1 MTVPRNSAI
10 IVTMFRTS
18 TFSPHIYLS
27 PSLTLEDLAGSP
39 LAINGMKLLHY
50 VEQTGG
56 VPLTQSLGAFH
67 RKCVEWAAHEFQWPG
82 FEPETLYSV
91 NKVLNEPDFPPLSI
105 FHQAL
110 QDLRIIRHYRGKA
123 LITKR
128 GMSMLGNYGELQV
141 ALAEWILASPLQDR
155 LSAEAAALFW
165 DLRHMLGV
173 ISNRL
178 GVWVAIGD
186 LTEWMLPVELFP
198 GRGSL
203 GPRHEASF
211 FIAYNFVRPLIWL
224 GLLEGGPQN
233 TPAMSVIDRQFRKTV
248 LFDKCVRI
256 SLPTGV
262 ATAGLH

>member
-1 MTVPRNSAI
+1 M
-10 IVTMFRTS
+10 
-18 TFSPHIYLS
+18 LS
-27 PSLTLEDLAGSP
+27 PYIYISPALTRQDLAGSP

-82 FEPETLYSV
+82 FQPETLYSV

-105 FHQAL
+105 LHQAL
-110 QDLRIIRHYRGKA
+110 QDLRIIRHFKGKA

-128 GMSMLGNYGELQV
+128 GMSILGNHGELQV
-141 ALAEWILASPLQDR
+141 VLAEWILASPLQDS
-155 LSAEAAALFW
+155 LSAEATALFW

-173 ISNRL
+173 VSSRL
-178 GVWVAIGD
+178 GDVSSRLDDWVAIGD

-198 GRGSL
+198 GRGPL
-203 GPRHEASF
+203 GHRHEASF
-211 FIAYNFVRPLIWL
+211 FIAYNFVRPLTWL
-224 GLLEGGPQN
+224 GLLEGAPQN
-233 TPAMSVIDRQFRKTV
+233 TPAISVMERQFRKTV

-256 SLPTGV
+256 GLPTGV

>member
-1 MTVPRNSAI
+1 MIVP
-10 IVTMFRTS
+10 MFRPS
-18 TFSPHIYLS
+18 MLSPYVYLS
-27 PSLTLEDLAGSP
+27 PALAQQDLAGSP

-67 RKCVEWAAHEFQWPG
+67 RKCVEWVAHEFQWPG
-82 FEPETLYSV
+82 FEPETVYSV

-105 FHQAL
+105 LHQAF
-110 QDLRIIRHYRGKA
+110 QELRIIRHYKCKA

-128 GMSMLGNYGELQV
+128 GKSILGNHWELQV
-141 ALAEWILASPLQDR
+141 VLAEWILASPLQDS
-155 LSAEAAALFW
+155 LSVEAAALFW

-178 GVWVAIGD
+178 GDWVAIGD

-203 GPRHEASF
+203 GARHEANF
-211 FIAYNFVRPLIWL
+211 FIAYNFIRPLTWL
-224 GLLEGGPQN
+224 GLLEGAPQN
-233 TPAMSVIDRQFRKTV
+233 TPTMSVMDRRFRKRV
-248 LFDKCVRI
+248 LFDKSVRI
-256 SLPTGV
+256 SLPTGM
-262 ATAGLH
+262 ATISLH